1 MWALFRAF
9 FVARHFCQLEE
20 EINMNDNQLNKV
32 LGTVGIEKMV
42 VLDPGPGRRVKPL
55 VDGDINRSK
64 EKKGGTAYPS
74 QLNLAT
80 KEMQAFHEEEV
91 LHPLNLK
98 SEKDFNMAEKA
109 TELILSGLDKKHFT
123 AEEMN
128 WRTNYV
134 LAKETQRAIQAGK
147 DLTPDAACTVVQYN
161 TAIHL
166 ASRPISNWVLDAV
179 ADLTEDGQP
188 YKNID
193 FDSRQE
199 KWIINFAIKTA
210 RIMSPEKIDEI
221 AHLQAVK
228 DQVIAEFKH
237 KANRFKLGENELAN
251 AYLYAAL
258 YLANLEWHNER
269 ASKQRSEGF
278 QKRLKDFYAMVTQQE
293 GQQREPNE
301 DEKEKMYADIP
312 PHTYDGF
319 TSIST
324 LFPIGNKEFLT
335 WAKTGKFVAARAESI
350 CAGAFFRQDEDFTDE
365 EIAQIKALIGT
376 SVYFNDGALAG
387 TKWAVDAEDRI
398 NFKGKE
404 IYLKQSDIL
413 KAGYPKAYAEALST
427 KKFLRSAKIWHGGMQ
442 TGTVLFATI
451 TPRTFKLW
459 MGGFKTAE

>member
-1 MWALFRAF
+1 
-9 FVARHFCQLEE
+9 
-20 EINMNDNQLNKV
+20 MNDNQLNKV
-32 LGTVGIEKMV
+32 LATVGIEKMV

-55 VDGDINRSK
+55 IDGDINRSK

-74 QLNLAT
+74 QLNFAT
-80 KEMQAFHEEEV
+80 KEMQVFHAEEV
-91 LHPLNLK
+91 VHPLSLK

-109 TELILSGLDKKHFT
+109 TELILSGLEKGHFT

-134 LAKETQRAIQAGK
+134 LAKEAQRAIQAGE
-147 DLTPDAACTVVQYN
+147 DLVADAACIIVQYN

-166 ASRPISNWVLDAV
+166 ASRPISNWVADAV
-179 ADLTEDGQP
+179 DKLTDDDQP

-193 FDSRQE
+193 FANRQE

-210 RIMSPEKIDEI
+210 RIMSPEEIDEI

-237 KANRFKLGENELAN
+237 KANRFKLGEDELGN

-269 ASKQRSEGF
+269 ASKQRSDGF
-278 QKRLKDFYAMVTQQE
+278 QLRLRNFYAMVTQQE

-312 PHTYDGF
+312 AHMYDGF

-335 WAKTGKFVAARAESI
+335 WAKTGKFVAARAEAI
-350 CAGAFFRQDEDFTDE
+350 CAGAFFKQDEDFTDE

-387 TKWAVDAEDRI
+387 TKWAVDSEDRI
-398 NFKGKE
+398 DFKGKE
-404 IYLKQSDIL
+404 IYLKQTDIL
-413 KAGYPKAYAEALST
+413 KAGYPQAYAEALST

-451 TPRTFKLW
+451 TARTFKLW

>member
-1 MWALFRAF
+1 
-9 FVARHFCQLEE
+9 
-20 EINMNDNQLNKV
+20 MNDNQLNKI
-32 LGTVGIEKMV
+32 LATVGIEKMV

-80 KEMQAFHEEEV
+80 KEMQLFHAEEV
-91 LHPLNLK
+91 AHPLSLK

-109 TELILSGLDKKHFT
+109 TELILSGLDKAHFT

-134 LAKETQRAIQAGK
+134 LAKEAQRDIQAGK
-147 DLTPDAACTVVQYN
+147 DLVADAACTVVQYN
-161 TAIHL
+161 TAIHQ
-166 ASRPISNWVLDAV
+166 ASEPIKNWVKDAV
-179 ADLTEDGQP
+179 AILTDEGQP

-193 FDSRQE
+193 FDNRQE

-210 RIMSPEKIDEI
+210 RVMDEPQINAI
-221 AHLQAVK
+221 AHFQAVK
-228 DQVIAEFKH
+228 DQVIAEYKH
-237 KANRFKLGENELAN
+237 KANRFKLGEDELAN

-269 ASKQRSEGF
+269 ASKKRSDEYIH
-278 QKRLKDFYAMVTQQE
+278 RLGNFYASVTKQE

-350 CAGAFFRQDEDFTDE
+350 CAGAFFKQDEDFTDE

-398 NFKGKE
+398 DFKGKE
-404 IYLKQSDIL
+404 IYLKQTDIL
-413 KAGYPKAYAEALST
+413 KAGYPQVYAEALST

-451 TPRTFKLW
+451 TARTFKLW